1 VGKLEALEAIA
12 AFSFFTDNIENRVD
26 QLSAF
31 GVVTFSPII
40 TSARL
45 AKYKVIRAEDLANR
59 SSTDGIH
66 GTGLKIEENGT
77 WDVATATCFVK
88 VHIHALKLQ
97 VKISIVSSGGINAV
111 FVADYLK
118 KKKTEKES
126 NIRLGCSAGEEII
139 QDAVDVGT
147 RMQPTSQNLAPIWL
161 LHREERKERG
171 FSVSGAKVANRT
183 N

>member
-1 VGKLEALEAIA
+1 
-12 AFSFFTDNIENRVD
+12 
-26 QLSAF
+26 
-31 GVVTFSPII
+31 
-40 TSARL
+40 
-45 AKYKVIRAEDLANR
+45 
-59 SSTDGIH
+59 
-66 GTGLKIEENGT
+66 
-77 WDVATATCFVK
+77 
-88 VHIHALKLQ
+88 
-97 VKISIVSSGGINAV
+97 V